1 MAKASRLNKK
11 KSMYSTAVPPH
22 HRPMKIAWR
31 DCEYLTVHFIYSL
44 CRRYCPSF
52 IVIKIFSDER
62 FIFLIITVQVQRQS
76 GNTIIPYHQL
86 VSLSTCQKTLA
97 NMTYNESQLCF
108 FPTIKQYY

>member
-1 MAKASRLNKK
+1 
-11 KSMYSTAVPPH
+11 MYSTAVPPH

-44 CRRYCPSF
+44 RRRYCPSF